1 MDPFGTLCVDM
12 ARRRDQLAADLAAF
26 DAAHAS
32 QTIDDLSPEESREL
46 FAILLAN
53 SRLDCEL
60 RTLDKVVARLLN
72 MRGLQ

>member
-1 MDPFGTLCVDM
+1 MDI
-12 ARRRDQLAADLAAF
+12 ARRRNRLAADLEAF
-26 DAAHAS
+26 MSAHGS
-32 QTIDDLSPEESREL
+32 RHIRDLNPEESREL
-46 FAILLAN
+46 FTILLAN